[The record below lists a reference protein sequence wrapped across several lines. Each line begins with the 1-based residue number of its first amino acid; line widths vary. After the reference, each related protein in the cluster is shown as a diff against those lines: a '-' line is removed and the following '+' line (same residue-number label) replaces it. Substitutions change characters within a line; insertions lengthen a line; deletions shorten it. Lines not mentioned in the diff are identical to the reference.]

1 MKLLLLFV
9 DVTPPIFLTCLF
21 FLFFLFFLSKKK
33 DMSIRQLTLEYY
45 EGWNQCTEST
55 CNNVTRQCSCLGG
68 VCIVPQC
75 GSNTVESFSAGQ
87 LYTQLK
93 YYETLFD
100 LSKYR

>member
-1 MKLLLLFV
+1 
-9 DVTPPIFLTCLF
+9 
-21 FLFFLFFLSKKK
+21 
-33 DMSIRQLTLEYY
+33 MSIRQLTLEYY

-55 CNNVTRQCSCLGG
+55 CNNVTRQCSGLGG